1 MNPLELGRRAPVG
14 LAEVLAEAPATVR
27 VDRKYIVPLGAA
39 QEFVDGLPEEY
50 RALEIDGRRWTSYHS
65 TYFDTDDLVTCR
77 AHVQRRRRR
86 WKFRS
91 RLYVEDAM
99 ARLEV
104 KVQDGTGLTRKFFHQ
119 IDVDDHGRVDDRGR
133 AFLLRQL
140 EDAGFVDIGRVGPV
154 VDVGYRRATL
164 ASPGAGHR
172 ATIDHGV
179 RGERNGRVVELDRG
193 HVIVETKGGLVP
205 GPADTLLRDLGQ
217 RPRAFSKYA
226 ASMSLIEQGI
236 ADTDVRRLV
245 GRQLHVR
252 AVA

>member
-1 MNPLELGRRAPVG
+1 MPLELGRRAPVG
-14 LAEVLAEAPATVR
+14 LVEVLAEAPATVR
-27 VDRKYIVPLGAA
+27 VDRKYIVPVGAA

-50 RALEIDGRRWTSYHS
+50 RALEIDGRRWTSYRS
-65 TYFDTDDLVTCR
+65 TYFDTDDLLTCR

-104 KVQDGTGLTRKFFHQ
+104 KVQDGTGLTRKYFHQ
-119 IDVDDHGRVDDRGR
+119 IDVDDHGRVDERGR

-140 EDAGFVDIGRVGPV
+140 EDAGFVDVGPVGPV

-164 ASPGAGHR
+164 AAPEAGHR

-179 RGERNGRVVELDRG
+179 RCERNGRMVELDQE
-193 HVIVETKGGLVP
+193 HVIIETKGGLVP
-205 GPADTLLRDLGQ
+205 GPADALLRDLGQ
-217 RPRAFSKYA
+217 RPRSFSKYA
-226 ASMSLIEQGI
+226 ASMSLMEHGI
-236 ADTDVRRLV
+236 ADNDIRRLV
-245 GRQLHVR
+245 GRQLHVK

>member
-39 QEFVDGLPEEY
+39 QEFVDGLPGEY
-50 RALEIDGRRWTSYHS
+50 RALEIDGRRWTSYQS
-65 TYFDTDDLVTCR
+65 TYFDTDDLLTCR

-104 KVQDGTGLTRKFFHQ
+104 KVQDGTGLTRKYFHQ
-119 IDVDDHGRVDDRGR
+119 IDADDHGRVDEQGR
-133 AFLLRQL
+133 AFLLQQL
-140 EDAGFVDIGRVGPV
+140 EEAGFVDVGPVGPV
-154 VDVGYRRATL
+154 VDVAYRRATL
-164 ASPGAGHR
+164 AAPEAGHR

-179 RGERNGRVVELDRG
+179 RGERNGRVVELDHE
-193 HVIVETKGGLVP
+193 HVIIETKGGLVP

-217 RPRAFSKYA
+217 RPRSFSKYA

-236 ADTDVRRLV
+236 ADNDIRRLV
-245 GRQLHVR
+245 GRQLHVK

>member
-1 MNPLELGRRAPVG
+1 MKLGW
-14 LAEVLAEAPATVR
+14 
-27 VDRKYIVPLGAA
+27 IVISGE
-39 QEFVDGLPEEY
+39 Q
-50 RALEIDGRRWTSYHS
+50 
-65 TYFDTDDLVTCR
+65 
-77 AHVQRRRRR
+77 
-86 WKFRS
+86 WK
-91 RLYVEDAM
+91 DAM

-119 IDVDDHGRVDDRGR
+119 IDADDHGRVDDRGR
-133 AFLLRQL
+133 AFLLQQL
-140 EDAGFVDIGRVGPV
+140 EDAGFVDVGPVGPV

-164 ASPGAGHR
+164 AAPGAGHR

-179 RGERNGRVVELDRG
+179 RCERSGRVVELDHG
-193 HVIVETKGGLVP
+193 HVIIETKGGLVP

-236 ADTDVRRLV
+236 ADNDIRRLV
-245 GRQLHVR
+245 GRQLHVK